1 MEKTK
6 YLSYT
11 NGKLP
16 RGCELCVKGKKTVVF
31 VTGVCTKS
39 CYFCPISEQKFHKD
53 VIFANERPI
62 EDLKDIVTEAK
73 LCSSTGAGLT
83 GGDPLTKLER
93 TIEIIKL
100 LKKECGPHFHIHLYT
115 PLDLVNEKIIKQLEK
130 AGLDEIRFHP
140 DLDDDKFWEKINLKT
155 TMSKGIEIP
164 VIPQKDIKKLIKKIE
179 VDFINLNE
187 LEYADAKHNKLAELG
202 YETRDDYSYGIKGSE
217 EFALELLEAFPEKQ
231 IHYCTTKLKDS
242 VQMMNRIKLRAK
254 NVKQEYDILTG
265 EGTLIRGA
273 IYGDNLEQ
281 IQNRL
286 KFKTYLDK
294 VKPRLLCSRLNIKK
308 HAKDLKKLNL
318 KLEIV
323 EDLATYDEF
332 EVESQEI

>member
-6 YLSYT
+6 FKSYS

-39 CYFCPISEQKFHKD
+39 CYFCPLSEKKFHKD
-53 VIFANERPI
+53 VIYANERPI

-73 LCSSTGAGLT
+73 LCSSKGVGLT
-83 GGDPLTKLER
+83 GGDPLTKLDR
-93 TIEIIKL
+93 TIQIIKL
-100 LKKECGPHFHIHLYT
+100 LKKEFGTHFHIHLYT
-115 PLDLVNEKIIKQLEK
+115 PLDLVDEKTIKKLEQ

-140 DLDDDKFWEKINLKT
+140 DLDDNKLWKKVNIKT

-164 VIPQKDIKKLIKKIE
+164 VIPKKDIKKLIKSIE

-202 YETRDDYSYGIKGSE
+202 YETRDELSYGIKGSE
-217 EFALELLEAFPEKQ
+217 EFALELLEAFPEKKM
-231 IHYCTTKLKDS
+231 HYCTTKLKDS

-254 NVKQEYDILTG
+254 NVRQEYDILTG

-281 IQNRL
+281 VKKL
-286 KFKTYLDK
+286 KFKTYKDK
-294 VKPRLLCSRLNIKK
+294 VKPRLLCKRHDIKK
-308 HAKDLKKLNL
+308 FAKHLKKMNL
-318 KLEIV
+318 RPEIV

-332 EVESQEI
+332 EIESQEL